1 MFYKQNMTFL
11 QGIQDNVEI
20 LLEIIRIYCRRY
32 IPPSSDMVQHC
43 IEMGFTE
50 RDARQALRTTR
61 NNYTAACEWL
71 VTNCSKSMCDSDRD
85 AAITS
90 AKNTDGLPLDSPIL
104 KALMT
109 SPHVQMSLTNPQ
121 TLIGKFLIERG
132 EGCGILILDFL
143 FSISSDT

>member
-1 MFYKQNMTFL
+1 MTFL

-50 RDARQALRTTR
+50 RDARQALRSTR

-71 VTNCSKSMCDSDRD
+71 VTNCSKSMCDRD
-85 AAITS
+85 ATLTLT
-90 AKNTDGLPLDSPIL
+90 KNADGLPLDSPIL

-121 TLIGKFLIERG
+121 TLIGNAQ
-132 EGCGILILDFL
+132 CD
-143 FSISSDT
+143 DAM